1 MGKVVFITGAVRS
14 GKSNL
19 AVELGKKSLKK
30 VVFLVSCAPLD
41 EEMKERV
48 VKHKQARPGDWKTI
62 EEPINAAAVIKI
74 AKADELILFDCLTLW
89 ITNIML
95 KFDKQELINE
105 KIGELLLSLRQT
117 KAEVIIVS
125 NEVGWGIV
133 PENKLSRQ
141 FRDIVGLTHQKI
153 AGLSD
158 EVFLVTAG
166 IAQKLKEIHAE
177 N

>member
-14 GKSNL
+14 GKSKL
-19 AVELGKKSLKK
+19 AVDLAKKSTKNIL
-30 VVFLVSCAPLD
+30 FLASCNPLD

-48 VKHKQARPGDWKTI
+48 LEHKQARPGDWKTI
-62 EEPINAAAVIKI
+62 EEPINVSAVIEK
-74 AKADELILFDCLTLW
+74 AKADELVIFDCLTLW
-89 ITNIML
+89 ISNIML
-95 KFDKQELINE
+95 QLDTGELINE
-105 KIGELLLSLRQT
+105 KIEELIIVLRQV
-117 KAEVIIVS
+117 KADIIIVS

-133 PENKLSRQ
+133 PENKLARQ
-141 FRDIVGLTHQKI
+141 FRDIVGITHQKL

-166 IAQKLKEIHAE
+166 IAQKLKESCEE